1 MTIASLRELS
11 EAELQKRLQ
20 DARQELFTL
29 RLQKAAGKLTNPAR
43 LPLMR
48 QTVARLLTVLGE
60 RTAGRG

>member
-1 MTIASLRELS
+1 MTIAPLRELT

-29 RLQKAAGKLTNPAR
+29 RLQKAAGKLSSPAR

-48 QTVARLLTVLGE
+48 QTVARLLSVLRE
-60 RTAGRG
+60 RTRGRD